1 MSATPAENH
10 SQRTTPVRPVAPAPS
25 DERLMRDDAFLAAF
39 GEPLS
44 RTLDLETWLPGE
56 DLQRLYE
63 RLEHEVK
70 DALSYEDAVLRTI
83 RRTVL
88 PRIETNERLK
98 GVAGVY
104 RASAET
110 IARVHRLVLFNG
122 GVEAADGTFAGHDTL
137 AMTISQI
144 GVCLVSYRG
153 DSGSWVHRLFRR
165 DLRAHVMDPVEE
177 AGALLERRQ
186 RRTGADERERRAQL
200 STLAQR
206 AILAYA
212 ERAALLERSTAPW
225 RLGHGNPVPVELLSG
240 SGYMALLDA
249 ALPLM
254 RRLIAE
260 HRKFVYVPSEP
271 REGGLLTIGHALQPL
286 EYALIDT
293 AHQRLSDVVERY
305 PYDRAH
311 LLAARDF
318 VEEIGPQVI
327 IGAYRVSSLGP
338 PRLFYAHRDHAH
350 EAALIAMADSALQEH
365 RAFPML
371 IDLADTVCR
380 TIFGPADFRDSVR
393 LAYLDAGHPYSY
405 LGERETRDR

>member
-1 MSATPAENH
+1 MSATPAENP
-10 SQRTTPVRPVAPAPS
+10 SPPTAQVRPVPPAPG
-25 DERLMRDDAFLAAF
+25 DQRLMADDAFQAAF

-63 RLEHEVK
+63 RLEQEVK
-70 DALSYEDAVLRTI
+70 GALSYEDAALRTI
-83 RRTVL
+83 RSHVL
-88 PRIETNERLK
+88 PRLAHNPHLREE
-98 GVAGVY
+98 AGVY
-104 RASAET
+104 RVSAED

-137 AMTISQI
+137 AMTITQV
-144 GVCLVSYRG
+144 GVCLVSYQG
-153 DSGSWVHRLFRR
+153 DSGSWVHRLYRR

-177 AGALLERRQ
+177 VEALLVRRQ
-186 RRTGADERERRAQL
+186 RRTGGDERERRSQL

-212 ERAALLERSTAPW
+212 ERAALLDRSNAPW
-225 RLGHGNPVPVELLSG
+225 RMGHGNPVPVELLSG

-249 ALPLM
+249 ALPLL
-254 RRLIAE
+254 RRLIGE
-260 HRKFVYVPSEP
+260 HRKIVYVPSEP

-286 EYALIDT
+286 EYAVIDT
-293 AHQRLSDVVERY
+293 MQERLSDVVERY
-305 PYDRAH
+305 HYDRAH
-311 LLAARDF
+311 FDAARDF
-318 VEEIGPQVI
+318 VEEIGPQLV
-327 IGAYRVSSLGP
+327 IGAYRVSTLGP
-338 PRLFYAHRDHAH
+338 PRLFYAHREHVH

-371 IDLADTVCR
+371 IDLADTVCH

-405 LGERETRDR
+405 LGERETRER